1 MQGEGDFKQNNMKS
15 YPSLGRWPALHL
27 KITSFG
33 GFFLIFP
40 EFPCIHMCICAL
52 RTIYFLCFAQME
64 KYGLF
69 FFFFNIYLIIF
80 KRCIIFPYC
89 CIFRLSPSFFFSH
102 DKWSCDNLHMPL
114 YRLADMYPLDE
125 FQSGI
130 SRCEAL
136 SIVNFNDIAKL
147 YKLLN
152 MSSIYT
158 CTNSGWSSS
167 FPIASLMM
175 FYHPSFESFSIIW

>member
-1 MQGEGDFKQNNMKS
+1 MISIVKSYLLFKTNNKIAHVQGEGDFKQNNMKS

-69 FFFFNIYLIIF
+69 FFFLT
-80 KRCIIFPYC
+80 
-89 CIFRLSPSFFFSH
+89 S
-102 DKWSCDNLHMPL
+102 
-114 YRLADMYPLDE
+114 
-125 FQSGI
+125 
-130 SRCEAL
+130 
-136 SIVNFNDIAKL
+136 
-147 YKLLN
+147 
-152 MSSIYT
+152 T
-158 CTNSGWSSS
+158 
-167 FPIASLMM
+167 SL
-175 FYHPSFESFSIIW
+175 FLRDA